1 MAIIH
6 ISTSS
11 ISKPQIYAPLYSEY
25 EKHITEFD
33 DKIYFSNKNM
43 GEDSIFDDKIDN
55 FYNFLTL
62 YKKVEEEDAKKS
74 TLFFSNKFKKGANV
88 GGGGGGPGG
97 PGSPGG
103 PGPNSGNYNQSGY
116 SYNLTHFQKQHNQKQ
131 PKVWNS
137 HTPKNDDEKLNTLIE
152 SYLNKISDESY
163 KKISIDFVNELIK
176 MEDHFFFDVMVK
188 KIVDKCVMDNKYQ
201 HLYIHLCNKIWTN
214 RQIHYHLA
222 EITEEDDGK
231 YYWMPKYVGTGTSMG
246 VTGAIKKGPFH
257 TEMDAKLNLFQEL
270 NFKRYFMNYLQQLF
284 IHKNVNFTHIE
295 NDEEFFLHKRQFMV
309 IIEVLGILYLEKYI
323 PVDILHL
330 VIMQLLHMTDIG
342 VKIEPIE
349 IDGVLQI
356 LKIMNTYREK
366 NGIADYFALPIFN
379 EYYDYITHI
388 EMHEEFNIRTKYF
401 LTDCKEIIRGKPNGG
416 KSKIKAP
423 SHLQLSAAV
432 AAAISEPS
440 VPVEMALDKSKVA
453 VTCTGISVDGED
465 GWTENYD
472 GAMEKMKFE
481 KKRNSIAG
489 MITLC
494 EKMTEEVR
502 EKVVYDVIYR
512 YCESQCKDDIYEGF
526 IRKFLGNLESTNLSL
541 FQKAMDGI
549 VGNMGEIHIDIP
561 NVVEVMRECVGM
573 IERLDLYPF
582 AQIVEFNE
590 KIQLQATLIESES
603 GADDD
608 EANFW

>member
-1 MAIIH
+1 MAVVH

-11 ISKPQIYAPLYSEY
+11 ISKPHIYAPLYSEY
-25 EKHITEFD
+25 ERDITGFD

-74 TLFFSNKFKKGANV
+74 ALFFSNKFKKGT
-88 GGGGGGPGG
+88 GGGGGGGSAGGAGAGASGPGG
-97 PGSPGG
+97 PS
-103 PGPNSGNYNQSGY
+103 NYNQSGY
-116 SYNLTHFQKQHNQKQ
+116 SYNLTNFQKQPNQKQ

-137 HTPKNDDEKLNTLIE
+137 HTPKNDDERLNTLIE

-176 MEDHFFFDVMVK
+176 MEDLFFFDVMVK

-222 EITEEDDGK
+222 EIEEGDVDGK
-231 YYWMPKYVGTGTSMG
+231 YYWTPKYADANGSGNGSGSGSMR
-246 VTGAIKKGPFH
+246 VKRGPFQ

-284 IHKNVNFTHIE
+284 IHKNVNFSHIE

-309 IIEVLGILYLEKYI
+309 IIEILGILYMEKYI

-342 VKIEPIE
+342 VKVQPIE

-356 LKIMNTYREK
+356 LKVMNTYKEK
-366 NGIADYFALPIFN
+366 NRIGDYFSLPIFN

-401 LTDCKEIIRGKPNGG
+401 LTDCKEIIRGK
-416 KSKIKAP
+416 SVAIKAP
-423 SHLQLSAAV
+423 SNLQLSAAV
-432 AAAISEPS
+432 EAAISEAP
-440 VPVEMALDKSKVA
+440 VPAEMALDKSK
-453 VTCTGISVDGED
+453 TNDDGEIGD
-465 GWTENYD
+465 YD
-472 GAMEKMKFE
+472 DAMEKMKSE
-481 KKRNSIAG
+481 KKRGSIAG
-489 MITLC
+489 MIALC

-502 EKVVYDVIYR
+502 EKVVYDIIYR
-512 YCESQCKDDIYEGF
+512 YCESHCKDEIYEGF
-526 IRKFLGNLESTNLSL
+526 IRKFLGNSQNLEL
-541 FQKAMDGI
+541 FQKAMEGI
-549 VGNMGEIHIDIP
+549 IGNMGEIQIDIP
-561 NVVEVMRECVGM
+561 NVVEVLRECVTM
-573 IERLDLYPF
+573 VESLDLYSF

-590 KIQLQATLIESES
+590 KIQLQATMIESEE
-603 GADDD
+603 D
-608 EANFW
+608 ANFW

>member
-1 MAIIH
+1 MATVT
-6 ISTSS
+6 ISMSMARTQASAF
-11 ISKPQIYAPLYSEY
+11 PVPLYSSY
-25 EKHITEFD
+25 EKHLQEFD
-33 DKIYFSNKNM
+33 DKHYFANKNM

-62 YKKVEEEDAKKS
+62 YKKIEEEDVKKS
-74 TLFFSNKFKKGANV
+74 TQFFSNKFKKGGA
-88 GGGGGGPGG
+88 GGGGGAGA
-97 PGSPGG
+97 
-103 PGPNSGNYNQSGY
+103 SGNYNQSGY
-116 SYNLTHFQKQHNQKQ
+116 SYNLTHFQKQSHPHQKQ
-131 PKVWNS
+131 VKVWNS
-137 HTPKNDDEKLNTLIE
+137 HTPKSDDEKLNTLIE

-176 MEDHFFFDVMVK
+176 MEDLFFFDVMVK

-222 EITEEDDGK
+222 EITEDDGDGK
-231 YYWMPKYVGTGTSMG
+231 YYWTPKYDGIGQSQGSM
-246 VTGAIKKGPFH
+246 AKRGPFH

-270 NFKRYFMNYLQQLF
+270 NFKRYFMNYVQQLF
-284 IHKNVNFTHIE
+284 IHKNVNFSHIE

-309 IIEVLGILYLEKYI
+309 IIEILGILYMEKYI

-342 VKIEPIE
+342 VKVEPIE

-356 LKIMNTYREK
+356 LKVMNTYKEK

-401 LTDCKEIIRGKPNGG
+401 LTDCKEIMKG
-416 KSKIKAP
+416 KSAVKVP
-423 SHLQLSAAV
+423 SNLQLSAV
-432 AAAISEPS
+432 VESP
-440 VPVEMALDKSKVA
+440 VPAEMALDKSKSKMMDDVA
-453 VTCTGISVDGED
+453 IGD
-465 GWTENYD
+465 YD
-472 GAMEKMKFE
+472 DAMEKMKSE
-481 KKRNSIAG
+481 KKRGSIAG

-502 EKVVYDVIYR
+502 EKVVYDMIYR
-512 YCESQCKDDIYEGF
+512 YCESHCKDEIYERF
-526 IRKFLGNLESTNLSL
+526 IRKFLASIHNLDI
-541 FQKAMDGI
+541 FHKAMEGI
-549 VGNMGEIHIDIP
+549 IGNMGEIQIDIP
-561 NVVEVMRECVGM
+561 NVVEVIRECVTM
-573 IERLDLYPF
+573 VESLDLYPF

-590 KIQLQATLIESES
+590 KIQLQATMIESED
-603 GADDD
+603 GGDGD
-608 EANFW
+608 ANFW